1 MEVPSSM
8 LEQKWFI
15 KWHKAVKKHKNSS
28 PKEKKK
34 ALELQNTTVVKIG
47 LVSNVP
53 TYADNFVDLHI
64 SLINSQ
70 YVK

>member
-15 KWHKAVKKHKNSS
+15 KWHKAVKKHKNSA

-34 ALELQNTTVVKIG
+34 AWELQNTIADKQHNSREES
-47 LVSNVP
+47 VS
-53 TYADNFVDLHI
+53 
-64 SLINSQ
+64 Q
-70 YVK
+70 